1 MLILDVRTLYV
12 GIAIINL
19 YTSLLLFLYSRQQ
32 KTYPGFGFWL
42 IGNVLALCMYSL
54 YILRGAIPDFFG
66 IVLANSIGTLANVFH
81 LEGMKKFVKG
91 SSPWLPNFLLPI
103 FIFIA
108 HFYFLYIFNNLLIRD
123 FLFSTFTILVVG
135 RMSWLLVFETKEDI
149 KPISLF
155 FAALL
160 LIFIAGTISRVVLW
174 NITSTTN
181 IFQNTEINS
190 TSALFLMIFDISW
203 SVCLILLNSQRMN
216 SEISQLTGQLEQFAS
231 LDSLTGVYNRRK
243 FLEIGA
249 AELERSKRYGR
260 NLSLLMFD
268 LNNFKDVNDSYG
280 HAAGDEVLKKVVE
293 ICRNSLRNQDSMGR
307 FGGDEF
313 VILMPETNIEAA
325 MEAAV
330 RLNAEVQNSTFK
342 WDWNIHLSLSYG
354 VASATAQDS
363 NIDQLMHRAD
373 ILLYEMKKYKK
384 NLSFISST

>member
-12 GIAIINL
+12 AIAIINL
-19 YTSLLLFLYSRQQ
+19 YTSLLLFLYSRHQ

-54 YILRGAIPDFFG
+54 YILRGTIPSFFG

-81 LEGMKKFVKG
+81 LEGMKKFIKG
-91 SSPWLPNFLLPI
+91 SSPWLPNFLLPV

-108 HFYFLYIFNNLLIRD
+108 HFYFLYIVDNLLIRD
-123 FLFSTFTILVVG
+123 FLFSAFTILVVG
-135 RMSWLLVFETKEDI
+135 RMSWLLIFETNENM

-155 FAALL
+155 FASLL
-160 LIFIAGTISRVVLW
+160 LIFMVGAASRVVLW
-174 NITSTTN
+174 NITSTTSL
-181 IFQNTEINS
+181 FQNTEINS
-190 TSALFLMIFDISW
+190 TSVLFLLIFDISW

-216 SEISQLTGQLEQFAS
+216 NEISQLTGKLEQLAS
-231 LDSLTGVYNRRK
+231 LDPLTGVYNRRK
-243 FLEIGA
+243 FLEIGSS
-249 AELERSKRYGR
+249 ELERAKRYGR

-293 ICRNSLRNQDSMGR
+293 ICRNGLRNQDCIGR

-313 VILMPETNIEAA
+313 IILMPETTIEAA
-325 MEAAV
+325 VEAAT
-330 RLNAEVQNSTFK
+330 RLNAEIQNSTFK
-342 WDWNIHLSLSYG
+342 RDWNIHLSLSYG
-354 VASATAQDS
+354 VASATAKDS
-363 NIDQLMHRAD
+363 SIEQLMHRAD

-384 NLSFISST
+384 SPSLISVT